1 MSNVIPLSCK
11 LFIVVIAIKLC
22 TSAAHNVVD
31 FGARGDGKTDSTSSF
46 LKAWNAAC
54 NSDVPTASM
63 VVPNG
68 TFLVKSVTFTGPCKS
83 DIKLLI
89 HGTLIAPNNY
99 RFLGSN
105 ESWIMFYSV
114 SRLSIVGGTLNA
126 KGSSLWSCKSVG
138 NHCPFGARVRWSFH
152 ISHFIVY
159 VFIFFK
165 ITVNTPYRNLI
176 LACNDFLQ
184 SLSFQSCNKVLV
196 SGLKSFNSQRV
207 HISINGCSNM
217 ILQRMK
223 IIAPS
228 RSPNTDGIHIGSS
241 RNITITNSNIGTG
254 DDCISIGQGSMKMRI
269 DRIVCGPGHGI
280 RYVYMVTTCMYT
292 LRYAIYT
299 QKYYDNYFNDL
310 DLFCFEK
317 NSIGSLG
324 SSAIENGVDGVI
336 VTNSIFTQTQ
346 NGVRVKSWPKA
357 SDGYAKNLV
366 FKNLTMRNVANP
378 IIIDQDYCPTKSCT
392 NSKVTYITYSITL
405 RNLFRQVS
413 IKSNGIKHVLTT
425 TYDKLTER
433 TKTVKLLKHE
443 GPNALYFNY
452 CMQNSGVKVSQVRFE
467 QIKGTSLTQKAITLR
482 CSSTNPCQG
491 IELKDIDLT
500 YVNHNFKKPTLSDCE
515 NARGFCTGFVYPK
528 NCL

>member
-138 NHCPFGARVRWSFH
+138 NHCPFGAR
-152 ISHFIVY
+152 
-159 VFIFFK
+159 
-165 ITVNTPYRNLI
+165 
-176 LACNDFLQ
+176 

-280 RYVYMVTTCMYT
+280 
-292 LRYAIYT
+292 
-299 QKYYDNYFNDL
+299 
-310 DLFCFEK
+310 
-317 NSIGSLG
+317 SIGSLG

-392 NSKVTYITYSITL
+392 NSK
-405 RNLFRQVS
+405 
-413 IKSNGIKHVLTT
+413 
-425 TYDKLTER
+425 
-433 TKTVKLLKHE
+433 
-443 GPNALYFNY
+443 
-452 CMQNSGVKVSQVRFE
+452 NSGVKVSQVRFE